1 MLLDCFESEDILL
14 KTVMKRY
21 NHLDNILKNL
31 DKPDKLRKLL
41 EERKKFYTI
50 QDIEDSYRMRWTYP
64 EAIQRRLALIKS
76 VNEDTLKVALK
87 TCIEE
92 GKFESIVV
100 LVEYCTL
107 DELIFARDHSM
118 ILLGADNA
126 ISIVVK
132 SELKKRKADL
142 LQEQDMEK
150 LLEKLKKEEPSEEVL
165 NRIFSDALMKKSVP
179 LIISLLENHY
189 PKLKTDRLSCYLCSD
204 NYSKQ
209 DVLDILN
216 CLETPLRNQI
226 YLTVFYYY
234 LSSPRL
240 DEVIE
245 KLEIPITP
253 TLFAKMCQYQPLE
266 TVKKYWRSEF
276 ETSHVELDAINNLDV
291 IEFLIEKLDH
301 IYVPDNILTK
311 SLKIAR
317 KALLSTKR
325 NRATLASR
333 IFKLDRDMFR
343 KCLDLIQP
351 EDLRDLLDSD
361 PDIFQMLAFDNRD
374 LVSELLISI
383 YSKVEEESK
392 IRDL

>member
-1 MLLDCFESEDILL
+1 MLLDCFESEDVLL

-21 NHLDNILKNL
+21 NHLDKILKNL
-31 DKPDKLRKLL
+31 DKPDELRKLL

-50 QDIEDSYRMRWTYP
+50 QDIEDSYRMRWTHIG
-64 EAIQRRLALIKS
+64 AIQRRLVLIKS

-92 GKFESIVV
+92 GKFEAIVV
-100 LVEYCTL
+100 LIEYCTL

-118 ILLGADNA
+118 LLGADNA
-126 ISIVVK
+126 ISIVIN
-132 SELKKRKADL
+132 SEIKKRKADL
-142 LQEQDMEK
+142 LQEQDMET

-234 LSSPRL
+234 LSSPKL

-245 KLEIPITP
+245 KLEIPITS
-253 TLFAKMCQYQPLE
+253 TLFIKICQYQPLE
-266 TVKKYWRSEF
+266 IVKKYWRSEF
-276 ETSHVELDAINNLDV
+276 KTCFVELDAINNLDV
-291 IEFLIEKLDH
+291 VEFLIEKMDH
-301 IYVPDNILTK
+301 IYVPDNVLTR

-317 KALLSTKR
+317 KALVSTKGS
-325 NRATLASR
+325 RATLASR
-333 IFKLDRDMFR
+333 IFKSDRDMFR

-383 YSKVEEESK
+383 YSKVEKESK